1 MEVPSNWQL
10 ELLGRVGGEITD
22 EGNRDVPVYTNIK
35 YPFDPV
41 RLQLGLWHIYWVGA
55 VAHVLGRC
63 CLP

>member
-10 ELLGRVGGEITD
+10 GLLGRVGAETTD

-41 RLQLGLWHIYWVGA
+41 CRQLSIFREGKG
-55 VAHVLGRC
+55 C
-63 CLP
+63 S